1 MSNDPGDK
9 PEPAAPAEAQGWSP
23 QEEFTVP
30 LPPAT
35 ATQQV
40 PQREPTR
47 QLPVVPD
54 AYAAQ
59 PSPYAVRPTADAQVE
74 PLPDPLLEKIGVA
87 LFWIT
92 VGWWVFFLV
101 RVFGYFLRDGGD
113 ATIVIRTIDRGP
125 EETVIAAVLSVVA
138 ALLLLF
144 GRGSRGR
151 SPLGYAAG
159 ALALVTVAVAV
170 WRILP

>member
-74 PLPDPLLEKIGVA
+74 PLPDPLLEKSGVA
-87 LFWIT
+87 LVWI
-92 VGWWVFFLV
+92 VDPAFE
-101 RVFGYFLRDGGD
+101 
-113 ATIVIRTIDRGP
+113 TIVAYRPDGHPRLYHAGD
-125 EETVIAAVLSVVA
+125 TVEGEPHLPG
-138 ALLLLF
+138 F
-144 GRGSRGR
+144 R
-151 SPLGYAAG
+151 
-159 ALALVTVAVAV
+159 VAVG
-170 WRILP
+170 RLFTR